1 VPAKT
6 RLRQVA
12 WRQQRAQG
20 NTAAKEDVV
29 KFMCLAYEEE
39 AKLNA
44 LSPSEWDALRS
55 ETIAYVDT
63 LRASGHL
70 VITYALQTTRTAA
83 TVRVRGAQRLVTDGP
98 FAEAKEVIGGFFL
111 IEARDR
117 VEALE
122 LASRWPSARLGAIE
136 VRPVE
141 EALPQDKRYA

>member
-1 VPAKT
+1 M
-6 RLRQVA
+6 
-12 WRQQRAQG
+12 
-20 NTAAKEDVV
+20 

-44 LSPSEWDALRS
+44 LSPSEWAALRS
-55 ETIAYVDT
+55 ETITYVET

-70 VITYALQTTRTAA
+70 VITFALQSTRTAA
-83 TVRVRGAQRLVTDGP
+83 TVRMRAGKRLVTDGP
-98 FAEAKEVIGGFFL
+98 FAEAKEIIGGFFL

-117 VEALE
+117 DEALE

-141 EALPQDKRYA
+141 EALPTDKRYA